1 MLRRLTPAVVAASRP
16 LQTGTRSY
24 FFPNP
29 GETGISGSTM
39 KALLKLTALIIV
51 VQSFAINRVI
61 FGRYSTRD
69 QFVEDCTD
77 LWEDDG
83 TVMEGEEAVANL
95 RIQRERIMPF
105 MNDIKEKLEAAGVD
119 PDVE

>member
-1 MLRRLTPAVVAASRP
+1 MRPGAAAAR
-16 LQTGTRSY
+16 TY
-24 FFPNP
+24 FYPSP
-29 GETGISGSTM
+29 GETGIGGETM
-39 KALLKLTALIIV
+39 KALLKVTLAIMVLEA
-51 VQSFAINRVI
+51 FAINRFV
-61 FGRYSTRD
+61 FERYSTKS
-69 QFVEDCTD
+69 QYVEDCCD

-119 PDVE
+119 ASAE